1 MVSTSGNSGMNYYNK
16 KKKLSNFSLNE
27 KNNLVNN
34 VFSSVAANYD
44 LMNDIMSLGMHRLW
58 KESLLDF
65 LKLDKNDL
73 VLDLAGG
80 SGDMSYLINKKF
92 PGSKNIF
99 ISDPNL
105 EMLNIAKKKLFNTKV
120 NFFCNYAENLP
131 FKNNFFDCVIVSFGT
146 RNFLELDT
154 SIKEIYRVLKK
165 GKKFFNLDFSKI
177 NKKSLRFFFNL
188 YCDIIPK
195 LGEFVAKDESAYRYL
210 IDSIKIFPDQIELK
224 KIMIRS
230 GFNEIE
236 CYDFFDGLA
245 SLHIGIKK

>member
-1 MVSTSGNSGMNYYNK
+1 
-16 KKKLSNFSLNE
+16 
-27 KNNLVNN
+27 
-34 VFSSVAANYD
+34 
-44 LMNDIMSLGMHRLW
+44 MNDIMSLGMHRLW

-65 LKLDKNDL
+65 MKLDKNDL

-80 SGDMSYLINKKF
+80 SGDISYLINKKF
-92 PGSKNIF
+92 PGNKNIY
-99 ISDPNL
+99 ISDPSL

-131 FKNNFFDCVIVSFGT
+131 FKNNFFDCVVVSFGT

-195 LGEFVAKDESAYRYL
+195 LGGFVAKDESAYRYL

-230 GFNEIE
+230 GFNKIE

-245 SLHIGIKK
+245 SLHIGVKK